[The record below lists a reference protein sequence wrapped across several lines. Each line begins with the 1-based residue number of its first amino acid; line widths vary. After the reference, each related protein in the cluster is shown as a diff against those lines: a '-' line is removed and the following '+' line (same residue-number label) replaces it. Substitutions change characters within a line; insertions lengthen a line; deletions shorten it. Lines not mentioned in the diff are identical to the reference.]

1 MISYFKKK
9 KEGRKEGTKEGRK
22 EGRKEG
28 KKEKRKEKKNLKK
41 LIPAFI
47 WVALDYFKICET
59 FKKILYINA

>member
-9 KEGRKEGTKEGRK
+9 VGRKKESKEGRK
-22 EGRKEG
+22 EGREKEIL
-28 KKEKRKEKKNLKK
+28 KN

-47 WVALDYFKICET
+47 WVALVYFKICET